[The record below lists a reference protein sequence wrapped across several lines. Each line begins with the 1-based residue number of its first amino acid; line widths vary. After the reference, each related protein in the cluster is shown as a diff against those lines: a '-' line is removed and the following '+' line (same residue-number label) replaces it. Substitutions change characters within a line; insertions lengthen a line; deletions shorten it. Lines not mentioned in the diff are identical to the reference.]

1 MLKKICNKINKIIDE
16 IIILLPYILLLGFM
30 LLYLITIMMS
40 KVDFLIF
47 PVILGLYLFFA
58 IID

>member
-1 MLKKICNKINKIIDE
+1 MLKKICKKINKIIDE
-16 IIILLPYILLLGFM
+16 LIIMLPYILLLGFM
-30 LLYLITIMMS
+30 LLYLITIMIS